1 MINLIFMGTPDFSV
15 PALKSLINCKDINVL
30 AVVTNHDKP
39 VGRKQILSPSPVKV
53 CGVENNIKVLQYDKI
68 RLEGYEDIKALSPD
82 IIVTC
87 AFGQILSQEILDIP
101 RFGVINIHA
110 SLLPKYRGASPIHFA
125 IQNGEKQTGITI
137 MKTEY
142 EVDSGDII
150 CQESIDILD
159 KETTGE
165 LFERLSVL
173 GANMIVE
180 AVKNVVSGNVNYIK
194 QDHEKA
200 TFTKMIKKDMAK
212 IDWNK
217 DANFIYNQ
225 IRAFN
230 PSPIAFTFLGGE
242 MLKIYSAK
250 IGDKKGACGEVVSL
264 KDNLE
269 IACKNGSIIVEE
281 VQKAGGKRMNIKDF
295 LRGSKILEGTILTN
309 G

>member
-53 CGVENNIKVLQYDKI
+53 LAVENNIKVLQYDKI

-82 IIVTC
+82 VIVTC

-165 LFERLSVL
+165 LFERLSIL

-250 IGDKKGACGEVVSL
+250 IGDKKGACGEVISL

>member
-53 CGVENNIKVLQYDKI
+53 LAMENNIKVLQYDKI

-165 LFERLSVL
+165 LFERLSIL

-230 PSPIAFTFLGGE
+230 PSPVAFTFLDGE

-250 IGDKKGACGEVVSL
+250 IGDKKGACGEVISI

>member
-68 RLEGYEDIKALSPD
+68 RLEGYEDIKSLSPD

-165 LFERLSVL
+165 LFERLSIL

-250 IGDKKGACGEVVSL
+250 IGDKKGACGEVISF

>member
-165 LFERLSVL
+165 LFERLSIL

-180 AVKNVVSGNVNYIK
+180 AVKNVVSGNVKYIK

-250 IGDKKGACGEVVSL
+250 IGDKKGACGEVISF

>member
-165 LFERLSVL
+165 LFERLSIL

-250 IGDKKGACGEVVSL
+250 IGDKKGACGEVISF